1 MGLKY
6 SVFNQSVQ
14 QEIYYHINDFF
25 QILGLLRFAYFLSA
39 LLDTSVWKSRSAHR
53 ICKLYGCEGG
63 ARFTFKALMKVNPS
77 GLNALLFG
85 VTIMLFA
92 LALKVAESPIQR
104 LGLHQ
109 QEYNFI
115 NSLWAVTM
123 TMTTGKLLFYSQPK
137 V

>member
-1 MGLKY
+1 M
-6 SVFNQSVQ
+6 FNQAVQ
-14 QEIYYHINDFF
+14 QEIYYHVNDFF

-77 GLNALLFG
+77 GLNALLFA
-85 VTIMLFA
+85 VTILLFA

-104 LGLHQ
+104 LGLHEQ
-109 QEYNFI
+109 
-115 NSLWAVTM
+115 
-123 TMTTGKLLFYSQPK
+123 
-137 V
+137 

>member
-1 MGLKY
+1 M
-6 SVFNQSVQ
+6 
-14 QEIYYHINDFF
+14 
-25 QILGLLRFAYFLSA
+25 LRFAYFLSA

-123 TMTTGKLLFYSQPK
+123 TMTTGKQPIYTHPK
-137 V
+137 I